1 MHVHRLLTFVALV
14 LSVGF
19 GAGGAQAK
27 GILEILRDK
36 GVITEAEYKQALEEA
51 RGQEKKAIEEVK
63 AEATKET
70 KIPSWLGAYFRVRRY
85 QVAI

>member
-1 MHVHRLLTFVALV
+1 
-14 LSVGF
+14 
-19 GAGGAQAK
+19 
-27 GILEILRDK
+27 LRDK

-63 AEATKET
+63 AEAKKET
-70 KIPSWLGAYFRVRRY
+70 KIPSWLERTSVFGDY